1 VKKTQSTVVAL
12 FLLFSVSAAFAGHE
26 YIAFDSKGNMVIA
39 GPFNAIV
46 PIPEGARMGKPAH
59 TKESFLDED
68 LKVSKAGYFA
78 DDRFVIVQVETT
90 NAETGTLS
98 NENLPKYRI
107 GDQDF
112 RARTLCIDISQEE
125 LDADDNALLEYVEDY
140 NVQIVP
146 AVQAVQLFVT
156 TDDGTG
162 IGTIIYMRNV
172 PEGCDGMTPEFESQ
186 FNEDF
191 GGFVQSIQDRN

>member
-12 FLLFSVSAAFAGHE
+12 FLLFSVSAAFAEHE

-39 GPFNAIV
+39 GPFNAII
-46 PIPEGARMGKPAH
+46 PIPGEARIGKAEH
-59 TKESFLDED
+59 TKESFLAED
-68 LKVSKAGYFA
+68 LRVSKAGYFA

-90 NAETGTLS
+90 NAEAGTLT
-98 NENLPKYRI
+98 NENLPVYKI
-107 GDQDF
+107 GDDDF
-112 RARTLCIDISQEE
+112 RARTLCIDISQDE

-172 PEGCDGMTPEFESQ
+172 PEGCEGMTAEFESK
-186 FNEDF
+186 FDEDF